1 MPKSFIIT
9 PLSPEHTDQALP
21 VAQALHRDMTLEQWR
36 GAVAPFLESKAA
48 SGPNGGCGAMTCAMS
63 DGHIRGLYC
72 WRVSADGPVA
82 NNSVRVLTVPI
93 FVAIGLFDAAATSAA
108 QIDSLEHLARQLGC
122 GTVVVDV
129 RGCVV
134 AATAPKL
141 DAEGLFTRLGYRL
154 IGEALVRDIGADSAA
169 FATAGVA

>member
-1 MPKSFIIT
+1 MTKSFIIT
-9 PLSPEHTDQALP
+9 PLSPSHADQALP

-36 GAVAPFLESKAA
+36 GAVAPFLES
-48 SGPNGGCGAMTCAMS
+48 GPNGSCGAMACAMS

-72 WRVSADGPVA
+72 WRVSADSA
-82 NNSVRVLTVPI
+82 VRVLTVPI

-108 QIDSLEHLARQLGC
+108 QIESIDHLARQLGC
-122 GTVVVDV
+122 GTVVVDL

-154 IGEALVRDIGADSAA
+154 IGEALVREVGAGSAA
-169 FATAGVA
+169 FATAGAA